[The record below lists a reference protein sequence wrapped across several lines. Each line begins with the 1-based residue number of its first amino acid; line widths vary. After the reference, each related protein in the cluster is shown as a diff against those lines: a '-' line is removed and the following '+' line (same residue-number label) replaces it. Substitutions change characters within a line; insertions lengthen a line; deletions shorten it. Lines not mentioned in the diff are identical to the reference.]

1 MIPEDVGEGGPGG
14 AWGAVGLKVKKFSS
28 FGAHGGSLLA
38 TIFHERSEVEPKW
51 SHLQSKV

>member
-14 AWGAVGLKVKKFSS
+14 AWGAFGLKVKKMGIL
-28 FGAHGGSLLA
+28 GAPGGSLLA